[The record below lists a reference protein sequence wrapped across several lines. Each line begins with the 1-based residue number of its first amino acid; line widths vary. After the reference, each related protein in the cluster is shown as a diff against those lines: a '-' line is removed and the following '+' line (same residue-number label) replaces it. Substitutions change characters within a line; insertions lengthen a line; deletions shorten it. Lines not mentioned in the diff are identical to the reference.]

1 MKCTPS
7 GRGFSNSPDQIAPA
21 ILTERKKSAT
31 AAAQFFCLSNITLSP
46 SITLSANYPSVPITH
61 SARVFARALYL
72 YQCNRH
78 LSISRLQGNS
88 NYLCTCVL
96 HTIIA
101 APLINATLLNPHRLT
116 DRAGKT
122 LLNCHTHK
130 HKQTTVKVNQTVDI
144 FLSLVQTASE
154 DPLILLRFWDID
166 ITLELKLIWSL
177 SKVEC
182 VCLFGG
188 TVLAIARVDLTH
200 HRVKG

>member
-7 GRGFSNSPDQIAPA
+7 GRGFSNSPDQISPA
-21 ILTERKKSAT
+21 ILTKRKKSAT
-31 AAAQFFCLSNITLSP
+31 AAAQLFCLSNITLSP

-116 DRAGKT
+116 DHAGKT

-130 HKQTTVKVNQTVDI
+130 HKQTTLKVNQTVDI
-144 FLSLVQTASE
+144 FLSPVQTTSE
-154 DPLILLRFWDID
+154 DFY
-166 ITLELKLIWSL
+166 
-177 SKVEC
+177 V
-182 VCLFGG
+182 FG
-188 TVLAIARVDLTH
+188 TSI
-200 HRVKG
+200 KPWKSN